1 MSKITELGGIKEGSW
16 LMIDGE
22 PCQAVE
28 VTHSKPG
35 KHGSAKA
42 RIVGIGLFDGSKHTI
57 LNPVSAN
64 VEVPLIEKKTAQ
76 VLSVTGNMVQLMDM
90 QSYETMEF
98 PLPSGEIASQ
108 IKAGVTVEYWFAM
121 GKYKIMRVK
130 SE

>member
-64 VEVPLIEKKTAQ
+64 IEVPMIEKKTAQ